1 MEFEFK
7 MTDLG
12 NLSYFLGMEFVKT
25 PRRDF
30 DASTKISIWSPK
42 MFRML
47 ECNTTTPAEVNVKL
61 VKDNK
66 EVDITLYKLMKGSL
80 KYVCNNK
87 LNICYAVGLISRFIS
102 EPKSSNLIAAKM
114 IMRYLKGTLDFGV
127 LFLSSQNNMH
137 VNWLAFF
144 DFDWCRD
151 KSDTGSTSEYI
162 FKFLGAPISR
172 CSKKTTCCSFVKWW
186 LTETKFD
193 LRGVFF
199 FNLLVMLV
207 MIVWNSSYN
216 SIELIS

>member
-1 MEFEFK
+1 
-7 MTDLG
+7 
-12 NLSYFLGMEFVKT
+12 
-25 PRRDF
+25 
-30 DASTKISIWSPK
+30 
-42 MFRML
+42 ML

-137 VNWLAFF
+137 VN
-144 DFDWCRD
+144 
-151 KSDTGSTSEYI
+151 
-162 FKFLGAPISR
+162 
-172 CSKKTTCCSFVKWW
+172 
-186 LTETKFD
+186 
-193 LRGVFF
+193 
-199 FNLLVMLV
+199 
-207 MIVWNSSYN
+207 
-216 SIELIS
+216 